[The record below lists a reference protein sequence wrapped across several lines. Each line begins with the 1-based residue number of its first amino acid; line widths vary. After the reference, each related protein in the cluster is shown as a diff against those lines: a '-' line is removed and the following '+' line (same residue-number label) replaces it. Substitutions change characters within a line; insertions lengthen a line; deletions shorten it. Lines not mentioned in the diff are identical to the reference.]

1 VKVAMKRYV
10 KIVILNVSN
19 ARKRHAFTV
28 LKNVDYVTKNIVQN
42 VPLISKKQ
50 NAIYVIKYFVIIV
63 FQT

>member
-19 ARKRHAFTV
+19 VRKRHAFTV
-28 LKNVDYVTKNIVQN
+28 LKIVDYVTKNIVQN
-42 VPLISKKQ
+42 VPWISKKQ